1 MEYKLKQEIT
11 PENFQ
16 LYESAELVREMNAA
30 PKQYRDFKEKH
41 PYADVV
47 ILFQVGDFYE
57 AYCEDAKTCADILG
71 VTLNKS
77 TVCNLEKMYRFC
89 GFPKHCL
96 NEYVAKIVRSGK
108 RVALCEPIK

>member
-1 MEYKLKQEIT
+1 MEYELKEEIT

-30 PKQYRDFKEKH
+30 PKRYRDFKEK
-41 PYADVV
+41 YQYV
-47 ILFQVGDFYE
+47 IVLFLVGDFYE
-57 AYCEDAKTCADILG
+57 TYCEDAKTCADILG
-71 VTLNKS
+71 VTLQKIN
-77 TVCNLEKMYRFC
+77 TANVDKMYRIC

-96 NEYVAKIVRSGK
+96 NEYIAKLVRVGK